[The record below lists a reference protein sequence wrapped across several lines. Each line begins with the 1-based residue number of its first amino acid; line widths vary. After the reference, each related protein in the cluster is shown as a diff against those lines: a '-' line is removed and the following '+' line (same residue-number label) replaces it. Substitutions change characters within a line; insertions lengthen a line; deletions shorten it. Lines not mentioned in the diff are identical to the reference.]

1 MSSPGGATATLDGN
15 PSVAC
20 STPCSLRAVPGRH
33 TVGLAKPGYHI
44 ERREFTVGAGP
55 LELTPVVLRPAG
67 GTLML
72 TSVPKGAAISVNGKR
87 IDQVTPAQIPLALGV
102 YSIMI
107 EMGGRQTTEQV
118 EIKNGM
124 TARTIILGQ

>member
-1 MSSPGGATATLDGN
+1 MSSPGGATAKLDGN
-15 PSVAC
+15 PSLAC
-20 STPCSLRAVPGRH
+20 STPCSLRAAPGIH
-33 TVGLAKPGYHI
+33 ILSLTLPGYQI
-44 ERREFTVGAGP
+44 ERREFTVGTGP
-55 LELTPVVLRPAG
+55 LELTPVALRRAG

-72 TSVPKGAAISVNGKR
+72 TSVPDGAAISVDGKR

-107 EMGGRQTTEQV
+107 EKGGRQATEQV

-124 TARTIILGQ
+124 TTRKIILGQ